1 MISDRLLGPL
11 YAQNQV
17 IETCSVQ
24 PLQSSCSVV
33 AISEVNEGKALLQCQ
48 ISSFVT
54 GRGWKSNLPLIGLE
68 ES

>member
-1 MISDRLLGPL
+1 MISDRSLGPL

-48 ISSFVT
+48 ISGALLLQVENS
-54 GRGWKSNLPLIGLE
+54 LE
-68 ES
+68 IQLTFDRP